1 MNKYKFLI
9 EIFFRLQ
16 NSGQVE
22 DYDIENDIDYE
33 WNGEYG
39 KRSKIICINFSQVK
53 DLLQAAVK
61 IEKEASW

>member
-1 MNKYKFLI
+1 MNPCKFLN
-9 EIFFRLQ
+9 EIFSRLQ

-39 KRSKIICINFSQVK
+39 KRSKIFTSTFHR
-53 DLLQAAVK
+53 
-61 IEKEASW
+61 